1 MRKEKSLSEMFE
13 QAREEARKIPVGEV
27 KSLLESGQTSP
38 LASKPSYRPRRIIRL
53 FNPLK
58 FFIMITPIILITAGL
73 LNWNTDRNVP
83 VEQPE
88 QIKAEQT
95 NQSTSTT
102 KTEAALIK
110 PRPADRPTV
119 PEPAAIPDFNPGV
132 PVEAAQPVQKDT
144 ILAGVILDLSKEEL
158 TRLGFM
164 FDDEGYY
171 YLNQLPDG
179 SKMNCWSYKGQYG
192 GSFGFGSG
200 GYVNPSNKAAL
211 RNLDF
216 YPVLTTNL
224 SGEDF
229 YPIDQVAAQV
239 NKSFELMN
247 DTLVPVLF
255 TKGKLGGYQTEDK
268 LVWFKVS
275 DSFFE
280 RLKTERS
287 EQSQLLY
294 NRVKE
299 LNNNT
304 AHSNRVV
311 YDFLPAIQ
319 LTNAIRLKPEVLR
332 CMGVNYSAKAIDVT
346 IRAIEYWFN
355 IHLWIEN
362 DQTVFQA
369 IPTEVSPIKTPED
382 TLLPTTESIV
392 LLGISN
398 FGSIKMVD
406 MPTRVYRQLN
416 KKDLTFEQYLDLCI
430 PVIVDSKAISSN
442 GKETILWIY
451 PNERF
456 FSCLPPE
463 IAEPMRKEFNYQL
476 KKMNPDSSPVMGG
489 SIGIGNNTQQKDT
502 VNEAIEPVPCVYFT
516 NLCETIPGLD
526 YINLYP
532 NPASDKINVDLVLQ
546 AARKIRFRVFD
557 LGGRV
562 ISDDGA
568 VENYPTGGRFTHQ
581 LDVSSLQKG
590 FYLLVLT
597 DEEGARMTRRFIR
610 E

>member
-1 MRKEKSLSEMFE
+1 MKKERILSEMFE

-38 LASKPSYRPRRIIRL
+38 LASNPSYRPRRITRL

-73 LNWNTDRNVP
+73 LNWNADRNVQ

-95 NQSTSTT
+95 NQPVGIT
-102 KTEAALIK
+102 KNEAVRIQ
-110 PRPADRPTV
+110 PQPAGRPTV
-119 PEPAAIPDFNPGV
+119 PESAPKPDFNSGV

-144 ILAGVILDLSKEEL
+144 ILAGIILDLSKEEL

-200 GYVNPSNKAAL
+200 GFVNQSNKAEL
-211 RNLDF
+211 GKLDF
-216 YPVLTTNL
+216 YPVLRSNL
-224 SGEDF
+224 KGENLNAIWQLGAKVDD
-229 YPIDQVAAQV
+229 Y
-239 NKSFELMN
+239 FELMN
-247 DTLVPVLF
+247 DTLVPVRF
-255 TKGKLGGYQTEDK
+255 SSIRLGGYPMQDQ

-275 DSFFE
+275 KEFYARLSGEQADRSRRVFLTAAELKKSGNTQNLVAYSYSGIVNPAHVIKLKADVLTCMGFKISDKLIEYQYQHPRANWKFWIDS
-280 RLKTERS
+280 LGS
-287 EQSQLLY
+287 VGS
-294 NRVKE
+294 
-299 LNNNT
+299 
-304 AHSNRVV
+304 SNLSFVGPGKLFRNLGQFLVV
-311 YDFLPAIQ
+311 YGITD
-319 LTNAIRLKPEVLR
+319 TW
-332 CMGVNYSAKAIDVT
+332 GNYSVGYNPQSLNHGQPAELVSFINLSLPIQIDEENIPPRAKEAIFWV
-346 IRAIEYWFN
+346 
-355 IHLWIEN
+355 
-362 DQTVFQA
+362 
-369 IPTEVSPIKTPED
+369 
-382 TLLPTTESIV
+382 
-392 LLGISN
+392 
-398 FGSIKMVD
+398 
-406 MPTRVYRQLN
+406 
-416 KKDLTFEQYLDLCI
+416 
-430 PVIVDSKAISSN
+430 
-442 GKETILWIY
+442 Y
-451 PNERF
+451 PNEKF

-463 IAEPMRKEFNYQL
+463 IADPMRKEFNYQL

-489 SIGIGNNTQQKDT
+489 SIGIGGSNSQKDT
-502 VNEAIEPVPCVYFT
+502 TSVDEEPVPCVYFT

-532 NPASDKINVDLVLQ
+532 NPASDKINIDLVLLT
-546 AARKIRFRVFD
+546 ARKIRFRVFD

-562 ISDDGA
+562 ISDEGA
-568 VENYPTGGRFTHQ
+568 VENYSTGGRFTHQ
-581 LDVSSLQKG
+581 VEVSSLQKG

-597 DEEGARMTRRFIR
+597 DEEGARVTRRFIK